1 MKGTPSGLTIGVS
14 ALREYTRSAFEHGI
28 AHLLSTTLPSSW
40 DQRGCGWQEHW
51 EEQKSAGFYASC
63 DGILLLSAL
72 PQETSIDTA
81 VAGSVLQRAY
91 NHHLCPFLDNAV
103 AVDLDK
109 QQARRRCRGTTMKL
123 AKFVQASA
131 AVPAALRRDDLFIPL
146 KKTLVDVG
154 HQAAGSWSATVG
166 TDTPRLSA
174 TCEGLLAL
182 AAIHDQETVA
192 ALLSGQQYLLG
203 LLHSD
208 IDIEWRIVII
218 STLLDIA
225 SQLQENPPSELG
237 EIARQ
242 TLPAIDSLEQELVV
256 EFFPTVKGDS
266 DYYHFNVKLLGARA
280 LISLYRLG
288 MLNSDFLRFAIPVI
302 DHTARNILLNGRYR
316 AASPTAQ
323 PRFWEYYQAMRLLSD
338 FNQLDV
344 PESQEI
350 SLMWVSP
357 KHFEPK
363 NFDVDDG
370 LIVVL
375 MPLST
380 DWSNDVFAA
389 LKKVK
394 KVKNSTYRYWRSDQ
408 RFQDDKIMQSIWEE
422 INKARF
428 IIADCTGKNPNVFYE
443 LGIAH
448 TLGKSVFICA
458 QNREDIPFDLA
469 AIRSYEYGS
478 PRPGQLRALQTAL
491 TKFINDL
498 Q

>member
-1 MKGTPSGLTIGVS
+1 MKGTPSGVTIGVS
-14 ALREYTRSAFEHGI
+14 ALKESTLSAFEHGI
-28 AHLLSTTLPSSW
+28 SHLLSTTLPSVW
-40 DQRGCGWQEHW
+40 DQHGCGWQEHW

-72 PQETSIDTA
+72 PPETSIDIA
-81 VAGSVLQRAY
+81 VAGSVLHRAY
-91 NHHLCPFLDNAV
+91 YHHLCPFLDNAV
-103 AVDLDK
+103 SVDLDK
-109 QQARRRCRGTTMKL
+109 QQARRRCLGTTMKL
-123 AKFVQASA
+123 AKFVQASE
-131 AVPAALRRDDLFIPL
+131 AVPPASRHDDLFIHL
-146 KKTLVDVG
+146 KRTLIEVG
-154 HQAAGSWSATVG
+154 QQAAGLWSATVG
-166 TDTPRLSA
+166 TNTPRLSA
-174 TCEGLLAL
+174 TCEGLPAL
-182 AAIHDQETVA
+182 AASHDQEAVA
-192 ALLSGQQYLLG
+192 VLDNGKKFLLE
-203 LLHSD
+203 LLHSN
-208 IDIEWRIVII
+208 IEIEWRVVII

-225 SQLQENPPSELG
+225 IQRQENPSPEL
-237 EIARQ
+237 EEFARQ
-242 TLPAIDSLEQELVV
+242 NLPAIDFLEQELVV
-256 EFFPTVKGDS
+256 EYFPTVKGDS
-266 DYYHFNVKLLGARA
+266 DYYHFNVRLLGARA
-280 LISLYRLG
+280 LISLYHLG
-288 MLNSDFLRFAIPVI
+288 ILNHDFLRFAIPVV

-316 AASPTAQ
+316 AANPTAQ
-323 PRFWEYYQAMRLLSD
+323 PRFWEYYQAMRLLSA
-338 FNQLDV
+338 FNQLDL
-344 PESQEI
+344 SQSREI

-363 NFDVDDG
+363 NFEIDEQ
-370 LIVVL
+370 LIVIL

-380 DWSNDVFAA
+380 DWSNDVFVA
-389 LKKVK
+389 LKKIK
-394 KVKNSTYRYWRSDQ
+394 KVKERTYRFWRSDQ

-458 QNREDIPFDLA
+458 QNRDDIPFDLA